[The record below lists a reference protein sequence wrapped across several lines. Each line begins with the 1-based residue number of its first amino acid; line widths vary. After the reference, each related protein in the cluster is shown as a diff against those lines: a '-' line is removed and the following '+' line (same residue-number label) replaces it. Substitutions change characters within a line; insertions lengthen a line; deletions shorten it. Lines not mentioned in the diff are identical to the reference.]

1 MKRNRLYNLQNTKE
15 INNYIYDISEQQVF
29 NELVNLEQLTFELT
43 DACNLKCKYCGYG
56 DFYNTHDKRENKYLD
71 FKTAKQVID
80 YLYDIWTKYPG
91 TSNPRKIVFGF
102 YGGEPLLNMKLIQQ
116 IIDYLNSLPTISHT
130 VFNFNMTTNAILL
143 DRYMDFLAK
152 NEFTLLLSLDG
163 DEFGQSYRVDCQGK
177 NSFHRVIQ
185 NIQKLKT
192 HYPDYF
198 KNHISFNSVLHD
210 RNNTKSIQEFINKE
224 FGKVSQ
230 ISELSNFGI
239 CESKKEEFNKMF
251 HRTIDDIS
259 MEDTDF
265 VELFPDTM
273 GVFRF
278 VGKMS
283 GNYFPSHYF
292 LLKKSP
298 NKLCPTGT
306 CLPFGKKMFITV
318 NGKILPCER
327 IDQKYA
333 LGYVTEKGVEL
344 DLAEVAR
351 IYSNYYKKLKPIC
364 QECCLKPFC
373 SQCMFYME
381 NLDGKVKCPS
391 FANEKHIRNYI
402 NYYSNIVRTHP
413 ELYKKVSTE
422 LLLQL

>member
-239 CESKKEEFNKMF
+239 CESKKKNSTRCSIEQLM
-251 HRTIDDIS
+251 I
-259 MEDTDF
+259 
-265 VELFPDTM
+265 
-273 GVFRF
+273 
-278 VGKMS
+278 
-283 GNYFPSHYF
+283 YQW
-292 LLKKSP
+292 
-298 NKLCPTGT
+298 
-306 CLPFGKKMFITV
+306 
-318 NGKILPCER
+318 KIQIL
-327 IDQKYA
+327 
-333 LGYVTEKGVEL
+333 
-344 DLAEVAR
+344 
-351 IYSNYYKKLKPIC
+351 
-364 QECCLKPFC
+364 
-373 SQCMFYME
+373 
-381 NLDGKVKCPS
+381 
-391 FANEKHIRNYI
+391 
-402 NYYSNIVRTHP
+402 
-413 ELYKKVSTE
+413 
-422 LLLQL
+422 